1 MPNELKL
8 PKIDRYISWLGH
20 LSYRGSDMG
29 FTYDQQSYKD
39 IDEIFKLLKKI
50 KPNGAVKTWELW
62 IPAQRGTIDDF
73 GDYEESVDAG
83 EVETREEF
91 EQLWQDSYP
100 DPVDWYEFAAVDD
113 TAIDFR
119 AIYVGHRFCI
129 QVDNRSPHDGFPH
142 DISPFTGWLLQSV
155 KDCIQKLQDGT
166 YMDSLAALP
175 PKHRT
180 GTITRND
187 YWKVYPERKTAY
199 FEDLP
204 QSDIEDFISIARKL
218 PEKPRNRLPAMTAND
233 FYRFCSMGYA
243 ANKYN
248 GLNMS
253 PERQYYRH
261 ADGRVE
267 GLNEIDP
274 DSPEAFRAWY
284 EERESWGHPW
294 EVCRGGNHNHIDLFV
309 RLDARGFYLQ
319 LAGSSWDRTME
330 TVRFFLALYR
340 AGLPVVLYESKLL
353 ASRLEGTEKIGVVPE
368 GIYPIYCRSMFP
380 GEKIID
386 FINLSEDRQ
395 DELLQYCEWQPLK
408 EVQLVRKRK
417 KKSAPEGR

>member
-1 MPNELKL
+1 M
-8 PKIDRYISWLGH
+8 
-20 LSYRGSDMG
+20 
-29 FTYDQQSYKD
+29 
-39 IDEIFKLLKKI
+39 
-50 KPNGAVKTWELW
+50 
-62 IPAQRGTIDDF
+62 
-73 GDYEESVDAG
+73 
-83 EVETREEF
+83 EF
-91 EQLWQDSYP
+91 
-100 DPVDWYEFAAVDD
+100 
-113 TAIDFR
+113 
-119 AIYVGHRFCI
+119 
-129 QVDNRSPHDGFPH
+129 
-142 DISPFTGWLLQSV
+142 
-155 KDCIQKLQDGT
+155 
-166 YMDSLAALP
+166 LAELP

-187 YWKVYPERKTAY
+187 YWKVYPERKMVY
-199 FEDLP
+199 FEDLS
-204 QSDIEDFISIARKL
+204 QRDIEGFISIARKL
-218 PEKPRNRLPAMTAND
+218 PEKPRKRLPAMTAND

-248 GLNMS
+248 GLNMT

-340 AGLPVVLYESKLL
+340 AGLPVVLYEAKLL
-353 ASRLEGTEKIGVVPE
+353 ASRLEGTEKMGIVPE
-368 GIYPIYCRSMFP
+368 GVYPIYCRSMFP

-386 FINLSEDRQ
+386 FINLPEDRQ

-408 EVQLVRKRK
+408 EVQQSLIYLVFMAKTVQERRPLLRHCPF
-417 KKSAPEGR
+417 SAL